1 MFIKP
6 RLDRKD
12 IVYGRNVIQHEKPAA
27 MTRAL
32 MRIIVH
38 EGADVDT
45 ALAYVEEN

>member
-12 IVYGRNVIQHEKPAA
+12 IVYGRNVIQHERPAA
-27 MTRAL
+27 VTRAL
-32 MRIIVH
+32 TRIIVH

>member
-12 IVYGRNVIQHEKPAA
+12 IVYGRNVIQHEKPVA

>member
-12 IVYGRNVIQHEKPAA
+12 IVYGRNVIRREKPAA
-27 MTRAL
+27 VTRAL
-32 MRIIVH
+32 MCIVH

-45 ALAYVEEN
+45 AVAYFEEN